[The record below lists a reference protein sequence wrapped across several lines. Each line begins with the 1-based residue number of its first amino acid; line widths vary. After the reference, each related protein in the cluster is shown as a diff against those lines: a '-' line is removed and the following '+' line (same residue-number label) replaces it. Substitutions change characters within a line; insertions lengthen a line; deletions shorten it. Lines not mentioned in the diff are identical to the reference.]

1 MSGNFREP
9 KLLESNREGECALC
23 GKEFERGSPIWWF
36 NGRAFC
42 GDHPKAELM
51 EGDGPSQRHAN
62 PSPSSPS
69 TPMEV
74 VVIFG
79 DEERSILERIVN
91 AIDLQTEVLKGM
103 RKDNNE
109 RR

>member
-36 NGRAFC
+36 NGNAYC
-42 GDHPKAELM
+42 GDHPKAELT

-69 TPMEV
+69 TL
-74 VVIFG
+74 IF
-79 DEERSILERIVN
+79 DPELLRTLERI
-91 AIDLQTEVLKGM
+91 AEATDATLEIRLIPKGG
-103 RKDNNE
+103 K
-109 RR
+109 

>member
-42 GDHPKAELM
+42 GDHPKAELT
-51 EGDGPSQRHAN
+51 EGEGIAPQQRAPS

-69 TPMEV
+69 TL
-74 VVIFG
+74 IF
-79 DEERSILERIVN
+79 DPELLRTLERIVN